1 MQFPLQITVRDMAHS
16 EALGQRI
23 QESVARLEY
32 LDPRITRCRVTV
44 SHVDVPPPQ
53 PGQFEVQVDVRVTGP
68 TEGFTM
74 RQQDADV
81 YVALR
86 DAFVAITRQVRES
99 VREARAAGRFP
110 AAETDAGS

>member
-16 EALGQRI
+16 ELLGQRI

-44 SHVDVPPPQ
+44 THVGAPAPQ
-53 PGQFEVQVDVRVTGP
+53 PEQFEVQVDVRVTGP
-68 TEGFTM
+68 NEGFSM
-74 RQQDADV
+74 RQQHADL

-86 DAFVAITRQVRES
+86 EAFTAISRQVRES
-99 VREARAAGRFP
+99 VRAARAAGQFP
-110 AAETDAGS
+110 PAEADAGR